1 MGTENE
7 NPGGIMPK
15 WFSTKFPGVRYRE
28 HKTRKHGIRK
38 DRYFVIRYQ
47 AGGLRK
53 EEAVGWWSEGWNGEK
68 AALLLSDLKNS
79 YRQGKGEERLAE
91 RRLKVKAEQEKKK
104 LKEITFKEVFE
115 KQYFP
120 HAKLEKSFKSYDREK
135 GLFYNWINPVIGGV
149 AFPDIAPIHI
159 EKIKKNLMDA
169 QRSPRSIQYCLAVT
183 RQIFNYA
190 FMHGLFNGDNP
201 VKKVKQ
207 PKVDNKRLRFLT
219 VEEADLLLS
228 FLKIEA
234 PELREM
240 ALISL
245 HCGLRA
251 SEIFSLSWI
260 DININQDTIV
270 VRDPKI
276 KTRVA
281 HMTETIRNLFLSK
294 DIGKPTDL
302 IFPAAD
308 GQKRKEVSTA
318 FRRIVKKIGFNDGI
332 KDRRNRVVFH
342 TLRHT
347 YASWLVQEGESLYT
361 VKELMGHSTLAMTE
375 RYSHL
380 APGDTKKAVK
390 KIENKLNKG
399 TVVSFKKT
407 HKA

>member
-1 MGTENE
+1 VGTGNK
-7 NPGGIMPK
+7 NLGGIMPK
-15 WFSTKFPGVRYRE
+15 WFSTKFPGVRFRE

-47 AGGLRK
+47 ADGIRK
-53 EEAVGWWSEGWNGEK
+53 EEAVGWWSEKWTAEK

-79 YRQGKGEERLAE
+79 YRQGKGEERLTE
-91 RRLKVKAEQEKKK
+91 RRSKAKAEQEKKK
-104 LKEITFKEVFE
+104 LKEITFKEIFE

-120 HAKLEKSFKSYDREK
+120 QAMIEKSFKSYDRER
-135 GLFYNWINPVIGGV
+135 GLFYNWINPVIGD
-149 AFPDIAPIHI
+149 FPLPDIAPIHI
-159 EKIKKNLMDA
+159 EKIKKNLMEA
-169 QRSPRSIQYCLAVT
+169 KRSPRSIQYCLAVT
-183 RQIFNYA
+183 RQIFNFS

-219 VEEADLLLS
+219 VEEAERLLNV
-228 FLKIEA
+228 FKIEA
-234 PELREM
+234 PELWEM

-251 SEIFSLSWI
+251 SEIFSLTWVDLNI
-260 DININQDTIV
+260 DQATITIK
-270 VRDPKI
+270 DPKVV
-276 KTRVA
+276 TRIA
-281 HMTETIRNLFLSK
+281 HMTETIKDLFLSK
-294 DIGKPTDL
+294 DIGKPADL
-302 IFPAAD
+302 IYPTED
-308 GQKRKEVSTA
+308 GEKRKEISTA
-318 FRRIVKKIGFNDGI
+318 ARRIIKKLGFNEGI
-332 KDRRNRVVFH
+332 KDRRDRVVFH

-390 KIENKLNKG
+390 KIENKINKG
-399 TVVSFKKT
+399 IVIPFEKAKKG
-407 HKA
+407 